1 MANKRTFIQFLTAF
15 LYNDNLSGFV
25 SGKIWQGPSK
35 SICVPGL
42 NCYSC
47 PGALGSCPL
56 GALQSSLSG
65 VVLRFPFYV
74 LGLLILFGLLLGRVI
89 CGWLCPFGLVQELL
103 YKIPSPKLVKNK
115 ATRTLTKLKYII
127 GLLFVIIL
135 PLVFLFAVGVGSPA
149 FCKYICP
156 AGTLEAALPLLSTNP
171 FLKQNLGALFNWKLF
186 LLIVTVI
193 ASIVVYRP
201 FCRFICPLGAFY
213 SLFNK
218 LSYFGIQVDKLKCTG
233 CDACISKCKMDCV
246 RVGDRECIN
255 CGDCI
260 GVCPT
265 SAISLGVKDV
275 CKAAPSKESVNN

>member
-15 LYNDNLSGFV
+15 LYNGNLPGFF

-56 GALQSSLSG
+56 GSLQSSLSG

-135 PLVFLFAVGVGSPA
+135 PLVFFFAVGVGSPP

-233 CDACISKCKMDCV
+233 CDACISKCKMDCI

>member
-15 LYNDNLSGFV
+15 LYNGNLPGFV

-65 VVLRFPFYV
+65 VILRFPFYV

-115 ATRTLTKLKYII
+115 ATQTLTKLKYII

-135 PLVFLFAVGVGSPA
+135 PLIFFFAVGVGSPT

-186 LLIVTVI
+186 LLLVTII

-218 LSYFGIQVDKLKCTG
+218 LSYFGIQVDKLKCIG
-233 CDACISKCKMDCV
+233 CDACIRKCKMDCI

-255 CGDCI
+255 CGECI

-265 SAISLGVKDV
+265 NAISLGVKNIS
-275 CKAAPSKESVNN
+275 KPAPSKERINN